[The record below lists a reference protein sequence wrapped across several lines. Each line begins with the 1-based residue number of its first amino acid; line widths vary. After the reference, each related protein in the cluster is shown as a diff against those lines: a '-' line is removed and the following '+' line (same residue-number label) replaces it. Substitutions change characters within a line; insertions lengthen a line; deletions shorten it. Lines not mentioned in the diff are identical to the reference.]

1 MKRISSRSGWQM
13 KGGSAARRDCS
24 RCEPSAVG
32 RDSVEPGAGRSAGK
46 PPSRSSHRRSYGPP
60 ARRGRSA
67 RSASTSTSRTTFVL
81 LLLALV
87 LTAASSALAAPAATN
102 AASAH
107 HALVVA
113 PCSVPVA
120 AGTATLTI
128 GTLQRTGDVYGGTYQ
143 MKVSPYYFKSEK
155 GRLAIVVPE
164 EALAKI
170 RQGRSATV
178 TGTATAIGKSGR
190 VRHVDAI
197 ATPTDQK
204 QGKLKLWFMAKDRMM
219 IFEPAYHFAE
229 AGTAAVLTPTTETN
243 LASNLKIHVPASPRE
258 FLAADA
264 QRP

>member
-46 PPSRSSHRRSYGPP
+46 PPSRPSRRRSYGPP

-67 RSASTSTSRTTFVL
+67 RSASTSTSRTTFIL

-87 LTAASSALAAPAATN
+87 LTAASSVL

>member
-1 MKRISSRSGWQM
+1 M
-13 KGGSAARRDCS
+13 KGGPAARRDCS

-46 PPSRSSHRRSYGPP
+46 PPSRPSRRRSYGPP

-87 LTAASSALAAPAATN
+87 LTAASSAL